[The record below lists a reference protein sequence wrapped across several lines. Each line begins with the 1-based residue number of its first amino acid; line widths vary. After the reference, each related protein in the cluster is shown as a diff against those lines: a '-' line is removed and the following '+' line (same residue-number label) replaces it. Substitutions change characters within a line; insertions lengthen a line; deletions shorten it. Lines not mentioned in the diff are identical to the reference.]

1 MDPPICLLDL
11 SYEELERLLTDWGE
25 PSYRAEQVWQWTYRR
40 LAASCGEMTNLPKS
54 LRQRL
59 RESVRMRSLRLVT
72 AQSTD
77 DGLTE
82 KALLETADGAR
93 IETVLMRYEE
103 RNTVCVSSQ
112 VGCAVGCPFC
122 ATGQMGLERDLSAGE
137 IVGQVLHFA
146 RKLNH
151 QGSQV
156 TNVVYMGM
164 GEPLLNYDAVWCS
177 IERLH
182 HPSGA
187 NMGTRRFTVSTI
199 GIVPGIERLAREQ
212 SEVGLAVSLHAPTN
226 ALRNE
231 LVPLNRHYPIE
242 DILEAVRFY
251 IGETG
256 RRVTF
261 EYALIAGVND
271 TPALAHATADLLAEM
286 LCHVNL
292 IPLNP
297 VPGSGLKPSDEQT
310 TRRFQDVLQN
320 RGIATTLRKSRGSE
334 IAAACGQLSA
344 AQPKQTG

>member
-1 MDPPICLLDL
+1 MDAPICLLDL

-25 PSYRAEQVWQWTYRR
+25 PSYRAEQVWQWTYRH
-40 LAASCGEMTNLPKS
+40 LATSPDEMTNLPTS

-59 RESVRMRSLRLVT
+59 RESVRMQSLQAVAT
-72 AQSTD
+72 QSSE

-82 KALLETADGAR
+82 KALLETTDGAR
-93 IETVLMRYEE
+93 IETVLMRYED

-112 VGCAVGCPFC
+112 IGCAVGCPFC
-122 ATGQMGLERDLSAGE
+122 ATGQMGFERNLSSGE
-137 IVGQVLHFA
+137 IVQQVLLFA
-146 RKLNH
+146 RSLE
-151 QGSQV
+151 QQRSQV

-164 GEPLLNYDAVWCS
+164 GEPLLNYDAVWRS
-177 IERLH
+177 IESLH
-182 HPSGA
+182 HPSGT
-187 NMGTRRFTVSTI
+187 NMGSRRFTVSTI

-212 SEVGLAVSLHAPTN
+212 GKVGLAVSLHAPTN
-226 ALRNE
+226 ALRSE
-231 LVPLNRHYPIE
+231 LVPLNRPYPIE

-271 TPALAHATADLLAEM
+271 TPALAHATADLLAKM

-310 TRRFQDVLQN
+310 TRQFQDVLQN

-334 IAAACGQLSA
+334 IAAACGQLST
-344 AQPKQTG
+344 AQPTQTR